1 MRVKIELKAETGKLK
16 IPFNYNYIISS
27 MIYNNISDSTLA
39 YELHSTESFKFFTFS
54 QLNIHE
60 YHREGNDLISEN
72 GAIDFII
79 SSPNEYLLKNII
91 RGFLENLTVNFIGQ
105 KLNVKNVEI
114 IEKPEFTNQMEFRT
128 LSPII
133 ARVKREVDGE
143 KKIWDLT
150 PGEEFFKQLEKNLI
164 NKYLKFNNI
173 NETDKKIK
181 IYSEMRKV
189 KRRRIC
195 IKKNGFNT
203 YHRSYFM
210 DINMIGDPEL
220 IEFAYECGLGEK
232 NSMGFGCINIY
243 NRQKK

>member
-1 MRVKIELKAETGKLK
+1 MRVKIELKAENETLR

-27 MIYNNISDSTLA
+27 MIYNNISDSDLA

-60 YHREGNDLISEN
+60 YHREGNDLISNN
-72 GAIDFII
+72 GIIDFII
-79 SSPNEYLLKNII
+79 SSPNEHLLKNII

-114 IEKPEFTNQMEFRT
+114 IPKPEFNEQTEFRT

-133 ARVKREVDGE
+133 ARIKREVDGE

-150 PGEEFFKQLEKNLI
+150 PGEEFYKQLEKNLI
-164 NKYLKFNNI
+164 HKYLEFNKI
-173 NETDKKIK
+173 SETDKKIK
-181 IYSEMRKV
+181 IFSEMRKI

-195 IKKNGFNT
+195 IKKNGIKT

-210 DINMIGDPEL
+210 DIILLGDPEL

-232 NSMGFGCINIY
+232 NSMGFGCIDLY
-243 NRQKK
+243 KK